1 MGKSR
6 TFQIFSFFL
15 FAIGFVFMFYG
26 SILLSP
32 NQFQFSA
39 KGDAIKNYYTYA
51 YYIKNNVDPIN
62 FEGLNYPY
70 GEHFLYTDCT
80 PVLSVSLK
88 TASGFYPEIVNY
100 SVGIMNFLLIISLII
115 SSFLVYLILKEFDIQ
130 HWLAVFSSIG
140 IIALS
145 PQIFRL
151 TGHLALGFGFVIPL
165 SWYLLIKFEKSKNYL
180 KYGFLLLFSN
190 LIIFFIHAYL
200 GMIVAAFLFAYILVK
215 FVFDFKAKS
224 IDSKYYYSLLSI
236 IFIPIIVFRS
246 FIFFTDTHFG
256 RTDNPW
262 GFFSAHA
269 DFKTVF
275 LPIKEPLKPI
285 VQSLFGSYQ
294 QTWEGWA
301 YIGIASIAVII
312 FYFLLAIKKSIK
324 TKKIAL
330 DNKWL
335 GNSHLQIVLISS
347 ILLLVFSMAYPF
359 RLNLEWLLDYVAVLK
374 QFRAVGRFAWIFF
387 FAITISSVFFID
399 RLSKHYF
406 AQNKKIIGLLLLF
419 LLPALFFAEA
429 IPYHQKISKTI
440 TASPNMFDFEQ
451 LDEDFKNGIEKINI
465 DEYQAI
471 LPMPFFYIGSENFGK
486 LGTDK
491 IYLLSQIT
499 SYHTGLGI
507 IGSYLTR
514 TSIWESKNLMQ
525 IMSPGYYKK
534 EIEADLPNNKKL
546 LIASSNETLSK
557 YEQRVLNLAN
567 LIYKGEKFSFY
578 ELELSDLFK
587 NTTDEELEYFE
598 QIKKELIIK
607 NGFLTNDSNSFFFY
621 DGFEDK
627 ISEISLMGNGA
638 FTGWKNKYNKFVSF
652 DAGTFKSNEKYIA
665 SFWMY
670 NGGENYGQDMLNSM
684 FILQEKD
691 GENSAWSKIANP
703 AYSQVINGNWS
714 LVEMEF
720 KLKYPNSATT
730 FMLKGSDYHKKQIY
744 IDEFMIYKAN
754 MLNYKTV
761 SVDDTIVRELIKNNQ
776 HIILT
781 P

>member
-1 MGKSR
+1 MGKSKV
-6 TFQIFSFFL
+6 FQIFSFFL
-15 FAIGFVFMFYG
+15 FAFGFVFMFYG
-26 SILLSP
+26 TILLSP
-32 NQFQFSA
+32 NQYQFSI

-51 YYIKNNVDPIN
+51 YYIKNNSDPIN

-80 PVLSVSLK
+80 PVLSVSIK
-88 TASGFYPEIVNY
+88 NASNFYPELENY
-100 SVGIMNFLLIISLII
+100 SVGIMNFLLIISLVF
-115 SSFLVYLILKEFDIQ
+115 SSFLVYLILMEFDIR

-151 TGHLALGFGFVIPL
+151 TGHLALGFGFIIPL
-165 SWYLLIKFEKSKNYL
+165 SWYLLIKFEKSKNHL
-180 KYGFLLLFSN
+180 KFGSLLLFSN
-190 LIIFFIHAYL
+190 LMIFFIHAYL

-215 FVFDFKAKS
+215 FVFDYRNKS
-224 IDSKYYYSLLSI
+224 INRNYYFSLLSI
-236 IFIPIIVFRS
+236 IFIPIIVFRA
-246 FIFFTDTHFG
+246 FLFFTDTHFG
-256 RTDNPW
+256 RTNNPW

-269 DFKTVF
+269 DFKTIF

-285 VQSLFGSYQ
+285 LQSILGSYQ

-312 FYFLLAIKKSIK
+312 AYFVLAGKKTINS
-324 TKKIAL
+324 KKIAF
-330 DNKWL
+330 DNRWFDNL
-335 GNSHLQIVLISS
+335 HLQIILISS

-359 RLNLEWLLDYVAVLK
+359 RLKLEWLLDYVAVLK
-374 QFRAVGRFAWIFF
+374 QFRAVGRFAWVFF
-387 FAITISSVFFID
+387 FAITISSVYFID
-399 RLSKHYF
+399 RLSKYYF
-406 AQNKKIIGLLLLF
+406 SQNKKIIAVLLLF

-429 IPYHQKISKTI
+429 LPYHLKISKTI
-440 TASPNMFDFEQ
+440 GISTNMFDYQQ
-451 LDEDFKNGIEKINI
+451 LDEDLKKGIEKINV

-471 LPMPFFYIGSENFGK
+471 LPLPFFYIGSENFGK

-525 IMSPGYYKK
+525 LMSPGYYKK
-534 EIEADLPNNKKL
+534 EIEADFPNNKKL
-546 LIASSNETLSK
+546 LIAHSNETISK
-557 YEQRVLNLAN
+557 YGQRVLNLAK

-578 ELELSDLFK
+578 KLKLSDLFR
-587 NTTDEELEYFE
+587 NTAQNELDYYEQTKSGLFE
-598 QIKKELIIK
+598 K
-607 NGFLTNDSNSFFFY
+607 NGFLTNDTNSFFFY
-621 DGFEDK
+621 ENFEDK
-627 ISEISLMGNGA
+627 ASQINLMGKGA

-652 DAGTFKSNEKYIA
+652 KAGTFNADEKYIA
-665 SFWMY
+665 SFWIY
-670 NGGENYGQDMLNSM
+670 NEGENYGQDILNSM
-684 FILQEKD
+684 FILREKD
-691 GENSAWSKIANP
+691 GDNSGWTKITNP

-720 KLKYPNSATT
+720 VLKYPNSETE
-730 FMLKGSDYHKKQIY
+730 FMLKGSDLHKKEIY

-754 MLNYKTV
+754 TLNYKIV
-761 SVDDTIVRELIKNNQ
+761 TINDSTIQMIIKNNQ
-776 HIILT
+776 YINIK
-781 P
+781 

>member
-1 MGKSR
+1 MGNSKA
-6 TFQIFSFFL
+6 FKVFSFFL
-15 FAIGFVFMFYG
+15 FAIGFVFIFYG

-32 NQFQFSA
+32 NQFQFST

-51 YYIKNNVDPIN
+51 YYIKNNSDPIN

-80 PVLSVSLK
+80 PVLSVSIKNVLK
-88 TASGFYPEIVNY
+88 FYPEIGNY
-100 SVGIMNFLLIISLII
+100 SVGIMNFLLIISLVF

-165 SWYLLIKFEKSKNYL
+165 VWYLLIKFEKSKNHM
-180 KYGFLLLFSN
+180 KYGSLLLFSN

-200 GMIVAAFLFAYILVK
+200 GMIVAAFLFAYLMVK
-215 FVFDFKAKS
+215 FIFDLKTRS
-224 IDSKYYYSLLSI
+224 LERNYYFILLSI
-236 IFIPIIVFRS
+236 IFIPIVVFRA
-246 FIFFTDTHFG
+246 FIFFTDNHYG

-269 DFKTVF
+269 DFSTVF
-275 LPIKEPLKPI
+275 LPIKEPLKPLLQNI
-285 VQSLFGSYQ
+285 VGNYQ
-294 QTWEGWA
+294 QIWEGWA
-301 YIGIASIAVII
+301 YIGIASIAIII
-312 FYFLLAIKKSIK
+312 FYFVLAGKKSIR
-324 TKKIAL
+324 TKKIAF
-330 DNKWL
+330 DNRWFDNL
-335 GNSHLQIVLISS
+335 HLQIALISS

-387 FAITISSVFFID
+387 FAITVSSVYFID

-406 AQNKKIIGLLLLF
+406 AQNKKIIAILLMF
-419 LLPALFFAEA
+419 LLPGLYFGEAL
-429 IPYHQKISKTI
+429 PYHMKISKTI
-440 TASPNMFDFEQ
+440 TTSPNMFDYQQ
-451 LDEDFKNGIEKINI
+451 LEGDLKQGIEKINP
-465 DEYQAI
+465 DDYQAI
-471 LPMPFFYIGSENFGK
+471 LPLPFFYIGSENFGK
-486 LGTDK
+486 FGTDK

-534 EIEADLPNNKKL
+534 EIEKDFPNSKKL
-546 LIASSNETLSK
+546 LIASSNETVSK
-557 YEQRVLNLAN
+557 YEQRVLNLAT
-567 LIYKGEKFSFY
+567 LIYKGDKFSFY
-578 ELELSDLFK
+578 ELKPSKLFR
-587 NTTDEELEYFE
+587 NTAREELEYFE
-598 QIKKELIIK
+598 QIRSELFEK
-607 NGFLTNDSNSFFFY
+607 NGFLVNDTNSILFY
-621 DGFEDK
+621 EDFEDK
-627 ISEISLMGNGA
+627 ASNISLAGHGA
-638 FTGWKNKYNKFVSF
+638 FMGWKNKYNKFVSF
-652 DAGTFKSNEKYIA
+652 EAGTFKPDEKYIA

-670 NGGENYGQDMLNSM
+670 NAGENYGQDMLNSM

-691 GENSAWSKIANP
+691 GDNSAWSAIINP
-703 AYSQVINGNWS
+703 AYSQVINGDWS

-720 KLKYPNSATT
+720 ILKYPNSATT

-744 IDEFMIYKAN
+744 IDDLMIYKAN
-754 MLNYKTV
+754 TLNYKVVTIN
-761 SVDDTIVRELIKNNQ
+761 DTTIKTLIKNNQ
-776 HIILT
+776 HIVLNK
-781 P
+781 